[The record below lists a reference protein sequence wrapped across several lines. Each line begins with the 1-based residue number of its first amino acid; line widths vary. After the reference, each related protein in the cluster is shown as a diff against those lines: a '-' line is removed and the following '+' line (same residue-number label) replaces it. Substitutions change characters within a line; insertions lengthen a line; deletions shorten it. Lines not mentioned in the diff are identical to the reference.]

1 MEFLSLKGGCTG
13 SSESTLIEMPHCWK
27 SHVAAHFYKKV
38 FITVLQDKHKGVEH
52 LIEIENPNRVLKK
65 NKKLNEV
72 DTPTTGTG
80 AGSSL
85 SRREK

>member
-1 MEFLSLKGGCTG
+1 MNRV
-13 SSESTLIEMPHCWK
+13 I
-27 SHVAAHFYKKV
+27 
-38 FITVLQDKHKGVEH
+38 IIVLQDKHKGVEH

-80 AGSSL
+80 TGSSL